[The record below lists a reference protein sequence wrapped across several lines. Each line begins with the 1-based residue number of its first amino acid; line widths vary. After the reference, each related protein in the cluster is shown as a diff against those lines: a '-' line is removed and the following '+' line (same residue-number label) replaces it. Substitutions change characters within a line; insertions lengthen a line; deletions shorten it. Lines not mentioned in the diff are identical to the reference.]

1 MMTRRGVIAGLSVLP
16 FAPALAADPLF
27 ATLDAVG
34 PLAAEAFSPARAL
47 DALHALHALG
57 EAGARSALSQ
67 YATGRLDPP
76 EGLFVVVRCLFAVPL
91 DTTPVADWPDA
102 IQPGHLRPPAL
113 GAPHPPQPT
122 DLTTTPHFPAL
133 LVGDVP
139 LSMVSGY
146 ALGGQA
152 EPLSMHLDALA
163 GAAWRTDPFRPRPD
177 AEVRTLLASWRDT
190 PQGPLLATQLDRLSP
205 G

>member
-1 MMTRRGVIAGLSVLP
+1 MITRRSVVAGLTALP

-34 PLAAEAFSPARAL
+34 PLSAELFSPLRAL
-47 DALHALHALG
+47 DALLALHALG
-57 EAGARSALSQ
+57 ADGAPAALRQ
-67 YATGRLDPP
+67 YVASRTEPP
-76 EGLFVVVRCLFAVPL
+76 EGLFVVVRCLLAVP
-91 DTTPVADWPDA
+91 PVDAASAEWPGA

-113 GAPHPPQPT
+113 GAPYPIPPDDPT
-122 DLTTTPHFPAL
+122 AVPRFPAL

-146 ALGGQA
+146 TLGGLP

-163 GAAWRTDPFRPRPD
+163 EASWRAEPLRPRPV
-177 AEVRTLLASWRDT
+177 AEVRALLARWKDT
-190 PQGPLLATQLDRLSP
+190 PQGALLEAQLEHLSP
-205 G
+205 E